1 MFLQFFDVHLMVSD
15 PEQWLDPMH
24 KAGINQFTFHLEA
37 VNAIGGEKAIESLID
52 KIKEKGIRCGL
63 AIKPKTPVEE
73 ILKFTAKIDTALG
86 GIINLKT
93 NLNNLI

>member
-1 MFLQFFDVHLMVSD
+1 MVTN

-37 VNAIGGEKAIESLID
+37 VSANGGEEAIHVLIN
-52 KIKEKGIRCGL
+52 KIKERGIRCGL

-73 ILKFTAKIDTALG
+73 LLKFGSEIDAALG
-86 GIINLKT
+86 
-93 NLNNLI
+93 NLNVKYVNELF

>member
-1 MFLQFFDVHLMVSD
+1 MVSD

-37 VNAIGGEKAIESLID
+37 VGGEKAIESLIE

-73 ILKFTAKIDTALG
+73 ILKFVAKIDTALG
-86 GIINLKT
+86 GIIKFKN
-93 NLNNLI
+93 I